1 MPVFISH
8 PQVGVVSDYDLL
20 ALDSISGILVI
31 VDAGIHYYIVEI
43 VVIGTSWWTGELL
56 VQIILSFNHFHVK
69 IMVYKAKYKI
79 IMAT

>member
-1 MPVFISH
+1 VPVFISH

-43 VVIGTSWWTGELL
+43 VVIGTS
-56 VQIILSFNHFHVK
+56 
-69 IMVYKAKYKI
+69 
-79 IMAT
+79 